1 MMGKELVMSEQLRTA
16 SDKLV
21 DFIGYNPM
29 EPVFHKANVVLAVKE
44 WLGVPEVRNK
54 IMALQGTEAGFVTD
68 MDEKGGYDE
77 RTMVNAVTVAL
88 VSGFHLV
95 GNEFNI
101 IAGKFYG
108 AKNGYKR
115 KCREFEDA
123 KFKAIHVGDP
133 DNGEILE
140 TPTTVVIPFTITY
153 TILNKE
159 TQQKVTKTMKKR
171 IQFTKKSRD
180 TVDAWLGKGAKRLYQ
195 RLLSEMSGM
204 EYDFD
209 EPAGDGV
216 FKEDTPTPGRQNL
229 GQEKK
234 TDKPDAD
241 DAVFS
246 PAAEPTATSTET
258 APPEPDAGAA
268 AAPQTEAPPAAA
280 EGEET
285 PAALSRGRRPP
296 AKGDRF

>member
-1 MMGKELVMSEQLRTA
+1 MGKELVMSEQLRTA

-44 WLGVPEVRNK
+44 WLGVPEVRTK

-77 RTMVNAVTVAL
+77 RTIVNAVTVAL

-95 GNEFNI
+95 NNEFNI

-115 KCREFEDA
+115 KCREFDNA
-123 KFKAIHVGDP
+123 KFKVIHVGDP

-153 TILNKE
+153 TVLNKE
-159 TQQKVTKTMKKR
+159 TDQKITKSLKKR

-195 RLLSEMSGM
+195 RLLSEISGM
-204 EYDFD
+204 EFDFD

-216 FKEDTPTPGRQNL
+216 FKDDTPSVGRTSL
-229 GQEKK
+229 KDAPEK
-234 TDKPDAD
+234 KPDAD

-246 PAAEPTATSTET
+246 DAKEDTAQSTESAPTNPEPGQAEPPTT
-258 APPEPDAGAA
+258 P
-268 AAPQTEAPPAAA
+268 A

-285 PAALSRGRRPP
+285 PAAMSRGRRPP

>member
-1 MMGKELVMSEQLRTA
+1 MGKELVMSETLKA
-16 SDKLV
+16 AGEELAAY
-21 DFIGYNPM
+21 IGYNPM
-29 EPVFHKANVVLAVKE
+29 EPVFHKANVVLAVRKF
-44 WLGVPEVRNK
+44 LGVEEVRK
-54 IMALQGTEAGFVTD
+54 KVMALQGTEAGFLTD

-77 RTMVNAVTVAL
+77 KTTANAVTVAM
-88 VSGFHLV
+88 VSGFNLV
-95 GNEFNI
+95 NNEFNI

-123 KFKAIHVGDP
+123 KFKAVHVGDP
-133 DNGEILE
+133 DNGEIIE
-140 TPTTVVIPFTITY
+140 TPTTVIIPMSISY

-204 EYDFD
+204 EFDFD

-216 FKEDTPTPGRQNL
+216 FKDETPPVGRQNL
-229 GQEKK
+229 KPAEK
-234 TDKPDAD
+234 DAGHPEAD

-246 PAAEPTATSTET
+246 DAKEDSAQST
-258 APPEPDAGAA
+258 PPEGTTAA
-268 AAPQTEAPPAAA
+268 SEGEAQAQPPT
-280 EGEET
+280 EGEEA
-285 PAALSRGRRPP
+285 PAAMNRTRRPP